1 MKREL
6 FAGLLLLGGSGV
18 CAAEKQPNI
27 VMFFVDDLGWGD
39 LGYLNQKVST
49 PNIDKLKGDGLYFSR
64 AYIPTPTSSPSRTSM
79 LTGKEA
85 VRVGMV
91 RHIPDAK
98 GQKYHLHKTDP
109 AQMPSIN
116 YLPLEEITYAER
128 LKEYGYYNMF
138 VGKWHLGEDEKY
150 FPINQGFDD
159 QYGASMYGHP
169 KNYYHP
175 FWPNNNPL
183 KSICESGDYITDVL
197 TRGAERFILE
207 YEKPQPFM
215 LSFWY
220 YTVHSPHIGRDDL
233 VAKYKGNGLTGRD
246 AEYAAMVT
254 TLDES
259 VGRVMMALEQRGIAD
274 NTVIILTS
282 DQGGAFDNSPLSG
295 GKLGGNTLG
304 EGGSRVPFM
313 ISYPGVTSSGAE
325 CDTPIQTIDVFPTL
339 IEIASGRRCR
349 DKQIQGV
356 SLVPLLKGRQIA
368 DRNLYFYRS
377 YEDQYCSV
385 LNGDWKLIK
394 YRSGEYRL
402 YNLETDLSETKNL
415 VGTSPKMFN
424 RLKKE
429 LNDWEA
435 KAVHPDIR

>member
-1 MKREL
+1 
-6 FAGLLLLGGSGV
+6 
-18 CAAEKQPNI
+18 
-27 VMFFVDDLGWGD
+27 
-39 LGYLNQKVST
+39 
-49 PNIDKLKGDGLYFSR
+49 
-64 AYIPTPTSSPSRTSM
+64 
-79 LTGKEA
+79 
-85 VRVGMV
+85 
-91 RHIPDAK
+91 
-98 GQKYHLHKTDP
+98 
-109 AQMPSIN
+109 
-116 YLPLEEITYAER
+116 
-128 LKEYGYYNMF
+128 
-138 VGKWHLGEDEKY
+138 
-150 FPINQGFDD
+150 
-159 QYGASMYGHP
+159 MYGHP